1 MTTLTEIVRQA
12 LEIAAE
18 PRRAEQMS
26 AYMKHKQAFLGV
38 PAPLVKEIA
47 SGAARELKPNSLA
60 DCEPILRDLWQG
72 QWREERYTAQRLAE
86 RWRIWRWPEAL
97 PLCEWMVRSGQWW
110 DLVDGIA
117 TRLIGPLILKHP
129 HLSPEV
135 FAWIGSDDLWLRRT
149 ALLAQLKHK
158 ERTDNQVL
166 AELILQVAHEEEFF
180 IRKAIGWSL
189 REHAKTDPD
198 WVRAFVSAHD
208 GQLSPLSRK
217 EALKNL

>member
-1 MTTLTEIVRQA
+1 MVTLTEIVRQA
-12 LEIAAE
+12 LDIAAD
-18 PRRAEQMS
+18 PRRAEQMA

-47 SGAARELKPNSLA
+47 GGVARELKPKSLA
-60 DCEPILRDLWQG
+60 DCEPLLRDLWQG

-110 DLVDGIA
+110 DLVDAIA

-129 HLSPEV
+129 QLAPQV
-135 FAWIGSDDLWLRRT
+135 FQWIGSDDPWLRRT

-158 ERTDNQVL
+158 ERTDPEVL
-166 AELILQVAHEEEFF
+166 AGLILRVAHEEEFF
-180 IRKAIGWSL
+180 IRKAIGWAL
-189 REHAKTDPD
+189 REYGKTDPD
-198 WVRAFVSAHD
+198 WVRGFVSAHE
-208 GQLSPLSRK
+208 GRLSPLSRK